1 MLRKILWQ
9 VSPTSRFRPPPR
21 DEVGQKLTFPTIAD
35 SAFRCPQSD
44 ARLDRTLVLHPLL
57 DPRGATIYGALA
69 LIARTRGGS
78 RLVDE
83 QSARIA
89 RMDANGALIGPDK
102 ELLETMKATLAIFR
116 ADLARLEKT
125 SPGGPASLTR
135 NEHHDMMASRARE
148 PHDAQTGLTS

>member
-1 MLRKILWQ
+1 MN
-9 VSPTSRFRPPPR
+9 
-21 DEVGQKLTFPTIAD
+21 EVGEKRGAAAERSGQASYNPTQKLTFATIAD
-35 SAFRCPQSD
+35 SAFRS
-44 ARLDRTLVLHPLL
+44 LLH
-57 DPRGATIYGALA
+57 PRGATIYRALA

-83 QSARIA
+83 QSARTA
-89 RMDANGALIGPDK
+89 RMDPNGALIGPAK